1 MNDVQTAVGK
11 FREAAM
17 LPLRWP
23 QALESLACALGSDGA
38 SVVLAPTTESTLL
51 GSSSLA
57 WIIQDYFRSPIPDPR
72 ETRVS
77 PGLRDQF
84 MPDFAYF
91 SRQEISRD
99 AYYQEFLAPR
109 GLMWNATAALGRGL
123 LISLKRGKHRGPYEG
138 ADLAALNGSLS
149 RLRAASRIASLSWRS
164 QFSGRL
170 SAFERLGHGALL
182 IDAQGRLLE
191 SNASVR
197 FGDGLDVVGGRL
209 TTTRIADRPAL
220 ERFLSAV
227 IQGGANAPAASTTL
241 ALAHKS
247 GPRPLVIDGIACT
260 DAMRSLHS
268 RAAALLLVT
277 DLDRRM
283 HVSDAILKAVF
294 ALTTT
299 EARLAR
305 QLADGSSLR
314 EASMRLGISEGHAR
328 QRLKS
333 VFVKTGTKR
342 QGELVMLLAK
352 LGDRG
357 SMTCDRASVR

>member
-1 MNDVQTAVGK
+1 MNVVQTAVGK

-17 LPLRWP
+17 LPQFWP
-23 QALESLACALGSDGA
+23 QALESLACALRSDAATVVWVPTTETTLVGST
-38 SVVLAPTTESTLL
+38 SLAPTLR
-51 GSSSLA
+51 
-57 WIIQDYFRSPIPDPR
+57 DYFRSPIPDPR

-77 PGLRDQF
+77 PGLREQF

-109 GLMWNATAALGRGL
+109 GLAWNATAALGRDL
-123 LISLKRGKHRGPYEG
+123 LISLKRGKQRGPYEG
-138 ADLAALNGSLS
+138 VDLAALNGSLS
-149 RLRAASRIASLSWRS
+149 RLRAASRVASMSWRS

-182 IDAQGRLLE
+182 IDAGGRLLE
-191 SNASVR
+191 FNASVR

-209 TTTRIADRPAL
+209 TTAKIADRPAL
-220 ERFLSAV
+220 ERLLSAV
-227 IQGGANAPAASTTL
+227 IKGGAHAPAASTTL
-241 ALAHKS
+241 ALAHKA

-277 DLDRRM
+277 DLDRPM
-283 HVSDAILKAVF
+283 HMSDALLKAVF

-314 EASMRLGISEGHAR
+314 QASMRLGISEGHAR

-333 VFVKTGTKR
+333 VFVKTGTRR
-342 QGELVMLLAK
+342 QGELAILLAK
-352 LGDRG
+352 LGDRR
-357 SMTCDRASVR
+357 STPAY

>member
-17 LPLRWP
+17 LPQLWP
-23 QALESLACALGSDGA
+23 QALESLACALRSDA
-38 SVVLAPTTESTLL
+38 TTLVLAPTTESTLI
-51 GSSSLA
+51 GSTNLEPTR
-57 WIIQDYFRSPIPDPR
+57 QDYFRSPIPDPR

-77 PGLRDQF
+77 PGLREQF

-99 AYYQEFLAPR
+99 SYYQEFLAPR
-109 GLMWNATAALGRGL
+109 GLAWNATAALSPGL
-123 LISLKRGKHRGPYEG
+123 LIGFKRGKHRGPYEG
-138 ADLAALNGSLS
+138 ADLDALNCALS
-149 RLRAASRIASLSWRS
+149 GLRAASRMASMSWRS

-170 SAFERLGHGALL
+170 SAFERLGRGALL

-191 SNASVR
+191 CNASVR
-197 FGDGLDVVGGRL
+197 FGDGLDVVGGYL
-209 TTTRIADRPAL
+209 TAARIADRPAL

-227 IQGGANAPAASTTL
+227 IHGGARAPAVATTL
-241 ALAHKS
+241 ALAHKA
-247 GPRPLVIDGIACT
+247 GLRPLVIDGIACT

-283 HVSDAILKAVF
+283 PASDAILKHVF

-299 EARLAR
+299 EARLAS
-305 QLADGSSLR
+305 QLLDGSSLR

-342 QGELVMLLAK
+342 QGELVILLAK

-357 SMTCDRASVR
+357 SMT